1 MSVIMRIG
9 FSEML
14 CVRSVG
20 IGVSEGK
27 LPSYFWQTV
36 LAFGPFKNFG
46 AYLLKYTASMRRKF
60 YLSATWIV
68 YGI

>member
-1 MSVIMRIG
+1 MREIDRYWRFG
-9 FSEML
+9 RKAAFIFLADSF
-14 CVRSVG
+14 
-20 IGVSEGK
+20 GVWS
-27 LPSYFWQTV
+27 LQ
-36 LAFGPFKNFG
+36 NFG